1 MTKDPNFVSV
11 RLPDDVANWLREYAT
26 ANKLVRADKPNMGG
40 SIISIVRSVMQGQT
54 ISNNVGQSSAAP
66 DVDIQAMINEAIANE
81 LDSVKA
87 SNIADYQGFSAL
99 LVRRGAEIDEL
110 KESIA
115 PLLARL
121 KTIEA
126 VRSEATAPANFTQA
140 LIAESESSSAPE
152 TEGSSLEFDTLPII
166 EAISNIAAP
175 TIENPLPDETLS
187 DANAESNKSHQVTY
201 SINHDGSVILR
212 SLRGITIKAL
222 KRMNDQ
228 ELKEIGLFKTL
239 IGLNEKF
246 FPSEYTAATGKQKT
260 TKRSP
265 KSKEILTRSE
275 ALEIAQSFNPKVIGQ
290 NLYDWAKAALTA
302 KSEESKQSAKEKL
315 AAVGLA
321 PTYSNEGTI
330 AWLAIAPTKQ
340 GESNENS

>member
-1 MTKDPNFVSV
+1 MVKAKTKSLNILIPEDLSDWLTDYAKSKEKTKTEIICSLLQGIKN
-11 RLPDDVANWLREYAT
+11 DDAY
-26 ANKLVRADKPNMGG
+26 
-40 SIISIVRSVMQGQT
+40 
-54 ISNNVGQSSAAP
+54 P
-66 DVDIQAMINEAIANE
+66 DVDKSIDNSVDSIEAI
-81 LDSVKA
+81 VKA
-87 SNIADYQGFSAL
+87 YLDKHLHSHVDSYMIRKEA
-99 LVRRGAEIDEL
+99 IDIEPHVVT
-110 KESIA
+110 ES
-115 PLLARL
+115 
-121 KTIEA
+121 
-126 VRSEATAPANFTQA
+126 
-140 LIAESESSSAPE
+140 
-152 TEGSSLEFDTLPII
+152 LPII
-166 EAISNIAAP
+166 EAIANITAP
-175 TIENPLPDETLS
+175 SIEKSLDSEVLNEAIT
-187 DANAESNKSHQVTY
+187 ESNKSQKVTY

-246 FPSEYTAATGKQKT
+246 FPSEYPASTDKQKT

-290 NLYDWAKAALTA
+290 NLYDWAKSALTA

-330 AWLAIAPTKQ
+330 AWLAIEPANQ
-340 GESNENS
+340 GEGNENS